1 MPCEVNV
8 TRCSLAG
15 KDSGLAGKSAE
26 NREEKEEEE
35 EGEEGEDTKMPC
47 SAVTLSLATITGIIA
62 TGLLAIAFS
71 TDNWLYTEVKRAQI
85 QVRRSSSFFPD
96 VPSASRVRF

>member
-1 MPCEVNV
+1 
-8 TRCSLAG
+8 
-15 KDSGLAGKSAE
+15 
-26 NREEKEEEE
+26 
-35 EGEEGEDTKMPC
+35 MPC

-85 QVRRSSSFFPD
+85 QVRIRSFQVFFLWY
-96 VPSASRVRF
+96 SREFFYEQKI

>member
-1 MPCEVNV
+1 MVD
-8 TRCSLAG
+8 
-15 KDSGLAGKSAE
+15 KGKSVE
-26 NREEKEEEE
+26 YKKEEEEVDEEKEEGKEE
-35 EGEEGEDTKMPC
+35 EEDTKMPC

-85 QVRRSSSFFPD
+85 QVRRFTC
-96 VPSASRVRF
+96 PSGL

>member
-1 MPCEVNV
+1 
-8 TRCSLAG
+8 
-15 KDSGLAGKSAE
+15 
-26 NREEKEEEE
+26 
-35 EGEEGEDTKMPC
+35 MPC

-85 QVRRSSSFFPD
+85 QVCGIEFIFSTSVFFHDAVVKP
-96 VPSASRVRF
+96 F